1 MKTSFKLTNL
11 FFCLLI
17 VCSSCK
23 KEDQIKKI
31 NLEILTAQK
40 EILDLSYGGN
50 VAQKMD
56 VYLPPNRNENTKL
69 IVFIHGG
76 SFIEGDK
83 SDFTA
88 IVKELVSAN
97 FAVVNINYRLV
108 DKTGLYDTPSKH
120 LESAVKIK
128 DQVSDVSLAVDY
140 VLTHAKEWQ
149 VSESKIAIAGHS
161 AGATLALLYAYD
173 VRNINKVKVV
183 ANLAGALDQTFDDL
197 PDFILQFLLP
207 DYILEGG
214 YRYTGYEV
222 KNVNSQYY
230 KAISPLYIANT
241 NQKVPTLT
249 IFPENN
255 AVGDLPKQDRPTF
268 DAFTS
273 KLNSLNVP
281 NKFVQIAGADHQF
294 TFKINLVLKEMVD
307 YFNINLK

>member
-1 MKTSFKLTNL
+1 MKISFKLTYF

-23 KEDQIKKI
+23 KDEPKKI
-31 NLEILTAQK
+31 NPEIITAAK
-40 EILDLSYGGN
+40 DILDLSYGGN
-50 VAQKMD
+50 AAQKMD
-56 VYLPPNRNENTKL
+56 VYLPTNRTANTKL
-69 IVFIHGG
+69 IIFIHGG

-88 IVKELVSAN
+88 VVKELVRED
-97 FAVVNINYRLV
+97 FAVVNLNYRLV
-108 DKTGLYDTPSKH
+108 DQTGLYNSPSLH
-120 LESAVKIK
+120 LESAVKVK

-173 VRNINKVKVV
+173 VRNTNKVKAV
-183 ANLAGALDQTFDDL
+183 ANLAGALDQTFSDI
-197 PDFILQFLLP
+197 PPILLQYLP
-207 DYILEGG
+207 DYILEAG
-214 YRYTGYEV
+214 YRYTGYTV
-222 KNVNSQYY
+222 DQANDQHY
-230 KAISPLYIANT
+230 KAISPLYVANA
-241 NQKVPTLT
+241 NQKIPTLN

-255 AVGDLPKQDRPTF
+255 AVGVLPKQDRATF
-268 DAFTS
+268 NAFTT

-294 TFKINLVLKEMVD
+294 TLKFNLVLKEVVD
-307 YFNINLK
+307 YFNVNLK